1 MGVVRLLF
9 MVSTVTALVS
19 WGVLGFVDLYIVAAM
34 ALGSLVLAT
43 LVGGLMHGSQSVT
56 YGIFFNQGQA
66 EGGYLVAQLKP
77 TSKVSREDKSY
88 MLEGVIKQGGIPV
101 DSIGMFFLNRG
112 LIKLGLAFT
121 VRPGPISDEYRA
133 SRAAEENERDQNGRT
148 LKGAIEEFHKN
159 RKE

>member
-19 WGVLGFVDLYIVAAM
+19 WGVLGFVDLYIVMAM
-34 ALGSLVLAT
+34 ALGSLVLAV
-43 LVGGLMHGSQSVT
+43 LVGGLMHGSQAVT
-56 YGIFFNQGQA
+56 YGIFFNQG
-66 EGGYLVAQLKP
+66 EGGFLVARLKP
-77 TSKVSREDKSY
+77 TAKVTREDKSY

-112 LIKLGLAFT
+112 LMKLGLAF
-121 VRPGPISDEYRA
+121 VVKPGPISDEYRA

-148 LKGAIEEFHKN
+148 LKGAIDDFHKN